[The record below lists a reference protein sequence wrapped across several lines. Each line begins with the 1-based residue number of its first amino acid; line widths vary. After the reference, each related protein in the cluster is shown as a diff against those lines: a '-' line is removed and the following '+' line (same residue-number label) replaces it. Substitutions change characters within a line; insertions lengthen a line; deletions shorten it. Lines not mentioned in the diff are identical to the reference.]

1 MGSLGTTQFIFLLA
15 VVACAAALCGFV
27 ASMLVRRKKQRARR
41 SFIVG
46 FLFGFTAGV
55 VVRRRWREIG
65 HLAVRALNSAAAPSR
80 LDRSPPQLRR
90 LPLALLTVRR

>member
-1 MGSLGTTQFIFLLA
+1 MGSLGTTQCIFLLL
-15 VVACAAALCGFV
+15 VVACTAALCGFV
-27 ASMLVRRKKQRARR
+27 ASMLVRRKKQRSRR

-65 HLAVRALNSAAAPSR
+65 RLAVRALNSAAAPSR
-80 LDRSPPQLRR
+80 LNRSPSQFRR
-90 LPLALLTVRR
+90 LPMALLTVRR

>member
-1 MGSLGTTQFIFLLA
+1 MGSLGITQYTFLLM
-15 VVACAAALCGFV
+15 VVACTAALCGFV

-55 VVRRRWREIG
+55 VVRRRWRDIG
-65 HLAVRALNSAAAPSR
+65 RLAVRALNSAAAPSR

-90 LPLALLTVRR
+90 LPMALLIVRR